1 MRRKLFRMISPSS
14 LSAFSQSIAQGGIST
29 GSVQR
34 ATRAA
39 EAAQQHKQSG
49 MKQAGAKD
57 VAPPPAP
64 VIGPAPSRML
74 PRGSLLNQLA

>member
-29 GSVQR
+29 GSVHR

-39 EAAQQHKQSG
+39 EAMQQKQPG